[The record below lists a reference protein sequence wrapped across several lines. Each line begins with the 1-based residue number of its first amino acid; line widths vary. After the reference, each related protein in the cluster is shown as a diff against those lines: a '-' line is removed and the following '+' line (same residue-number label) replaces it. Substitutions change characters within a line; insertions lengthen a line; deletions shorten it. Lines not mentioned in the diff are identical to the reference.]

1 MFIKKNMVDYLIAQ
15 NALGLITQKLICG
28 KLQFKIFD
36 QIYFFKQIFNT
47 NVFHKT
53 NSFSLV

>member
-1 MFIKKNMVDYLIAQ
+1 MVDYLIAQ

-28 KLQFKIFD
+28 SLQFKIFD
-36 QIYFFKQIFNT
+36 QIYFFKQILNI
-47 NVFHKT
+47 NVLHKT

>member
-1 MFIKKNMVDYLIAQ
+1 MVDYLIAQ

-28 KLQFKIFD
+28 SLQFEIFD
-36 QIYFFKQIFNT
+36 QIYFFKQILNT
-47 NVFHKT
+47 NVLQKT